1 MYWGC
6 DQCIHLRSARRSTGS
21 ARRASADIPSAG
33 WRHSLN
39 ADYPPSTGA
48 DITLD
53 GDLLAIMETL
63 YKKVIARKALAW
75 SFEDMVREIQHLIGQ
90 MTVRG
95 AAELRGRKPLTQHGE
110 VRER

>member
-1 MYWGC
+1 
-6 DQCIHLRSARRSTGS
+6 
-21 ARRASADIPSAG
+21 
-33 WRHSLN
+33 
-39 ADYPPSTGA
+39 
-48 DITLD
+48 
-53 GDLLAIMETL
+53 LLAIMETL